1 MPPMSPCDAQRQGPP
16 DPTQTCM
23 QGPLPIRLSKYIL
36 KCYFKLSVV
45 TGTCLLDSTPTALD
59 PITESDNCLFTNRCA
74 SDQYTD
80 TYRIANRVQ
89 TSASSEVQDGSHN
102 RCQHYLLLLLILKSC
117 CVSSLRVLRRIA
129 PAVTSPQ
136 TFCITPRRR
145 KHQILTNTCITVQ
158 PRANMGCWVW
168 PSMLAPTHQWS
179 NKISPTPNPKGQAGP
194 LTYLSHLDFCRP
206 PPTHPP
212 ASVPEPGGC

>member
-1 MPPMSPCDAQRQGPP
+1 MCLAQAAYATPLPKPPPSPTHSIGILPSATTWFLLFLHSPCTLWSILAPTHSMPPMSPCDAQRQGPP

-59 PITESDNCLFTNRCA
+59 PITESDHCLFTNRCA

-89 TSASSEVQDGSHN
+89 TSASSKVQDGSHN

-117 CVSSLRVLRRIA
+117 CVCSLRVLFEGA
-129 PAVTSPQ
+129 
-136 TFCITPRRR
+136 R
-145 KHQILTNTCITVQ
+145 KNCTC
-158 PRANMGCWVW
+158 
-168 PSMLAPTHQWS
+168 SYL
-179 NKISPTPNPKGQAGP
+179 TPNVLHHAATPKAP
-194 LTYLSHLDFCRP
+194 NPY
-206 PPTHPP
+206 
-212 ASVPEPGGC
+212 

>member
-36 KCYFKLSVV
+36 KCYLKLSVV

-168 PSMLAPTHQWS
+168 PPVVKQNFTNPQPNGPGWPTDL
-179 NKISPTPNPKGQAGP
+179 PFPPGFLQA
-194 LTYLSHLDFCRP
+194 
-206 PPTHPP
+206 PTHPP
-212 ASVPEPGGC
+212 PSICARAGWLLN